1 MIGRVFLLVAGLAAG
16 AALPAAAQTIT
27 AHTIPTANSA
37 PGGITAG
44 PDGALWFTETNG
56 NKIGR
61 ITTAGAFSEFALP
74 TANAGPGRIT
84 AGPDGA
90 LWFMEV
96 TANQIGRVTT
106 AGKVTEFTLPQTE
119 NATIALTPGITAGPD
134 GALWFV
140 AIDGANIGRITTSG
154 TVTEFPI
161 TSRISEAGPLTLGP
175 DGNLWFVAA
184 GGVGKITTAGTVT
197 TFSEFS
203 TNPVVDG
210 IAAGSDGNL
219 WFSEGSTGNIGR
231 VTPDGTITEFP
242 IPNTINEFDSM
253 VAGPDGA
260 LWFVENTGSAD
271 RIWRLTTN
279 GGTSPTALTSGAG
292 AVPAMTVGKD
302 GAIWLVQSA
311 ANEVIRIL
319 PGSTSS
325 GTVALQAAVLPASR
339 SVQVGASATVFA
351 TVINGG
357 TASGTSCGV
366 APVTSVPATFRY
378 QTTNAATNGLTG
390 SPNTPVTIAAGK
402 SQSFL
407 LSFATTATFAPTQV
421 SLGFTCSNG
430 SPAPTE
436 PGIDTLLLSASAQ
449 AVPDI
454 IVLAAT
460 ASGDGI
466 LDIPGGGGTGAFAIA
481 TDDAGAAGTLTADA
495 DTGGAS
501 LPLSLSICQTDPTSG
516 ACKSAPASSV
526 SVDYGSNAT
535 PTFAVFAKATS
546 SIALSPAASR
556 VFVTFK
562 DSTGAIR
569 GQTSVAVQTQ

>member
-1 MIGRVFLLVAGLAAG
+1 MIGRVLLLAAALAAG
-16 AALPAAAQTIT
+16 AALPAAAQTVT
-27 AHTIPTANSA
+27 PHTIPTANSA
-37 PGGITAG
+37 PGGIAAG

-96 TANQIGRVTT
+96 TANKIGRITT
-106 AGKVTEFTLPQTE
+106 AGKVTEFVLPQTE
-119 NATIALTPGITAGPD
+119 NATIALTPGIAAGPD

-161 TSRISEAGPLTLGP
+161 ASRISEAGPLTLGP

-184 GGVGKITTAGTVT
+184 GGVGKITTSGTVT

-219 WFSEGSTGNIGR
+219 WFSEGPTGNIGR
-231 VTPDGTITEFP
+231 VTTSGTITEFP

-260 LWFVENTGSAD
+260 LWFVENTGGVD
-271 RIWRLTTN
+271 RIWRLTTS
-279 GGTSPTALTSGAG
+279 GGTSVTALTASAG
-292 AVPAMTVGKD
+292 TVPAMAVGKD

-311 ANEVIRIL
+311 ANQVIRIL
-319 PGSTSS
+319 PGSGS
-325 GTVALQAAVLPASR
+325 GSVALQAAVLPASR
-339 SVQVGASATVFA
+339 SVQVGATATVFA

-357 TASGTSCGV
+357 TTSGTSCGI

-378 QTTNAATNGLTG
+378 QTTNASNNGLTG
-390 SPNTPVTIAAGK
+390 SPNTPVTIPAGK

-407 LSFATTATFAPTQV
+407 LSFATTAAFAPTQV

-430 SPAPTE
+430 SPAPTD
-436 PGIDTLLLSASAQ
+436 PGIDTLLLSASTQ

-460 ASGDGI
+460 ASGNGI
-466 LDIPGGGGTGAFAIA
+466 LDIPGTGGTGAFAIA
-481 TDDAGAAGTLTADA
+481 TDDAGSGGTLTVDA
-495 DTGGAS
+495 DTNGTS
-501 LPLSLSICQTDPTSG
+501 LPLALSICQTDPSSG
-516 ACKSAPASSV
+516 ACKAAPSSSV
-526 SVDYGSNAT
+526 NVAYGSNAT
-535 PTFAVFAKATS
+535 PTFAIFAKAS
-546 SIALSPAASR
+546 GSIALSPAVNR